1 MTGQESSNTESRQL
15 ELREAIT
22 AFHSQLAMLVQSLG
36 IVITADVLLLA
47 YGFTQKL
54 SAILLLASLLP
65 IAMLVM
71 FLEGMTVLVPIT
83 YVAIKLERSLSLH
96 EAPFI
101 ETYAQ
106 SQQGVFPALFDGAR
120 DIDALKA
127 QGFAPKIRLRSLLR
141 DRKAA
146 LMVTASVVQ
155 LCIFVISITVYHY
168 RFL

>member
-1 MTGQESSNTESRQL
+1 MTGQESSNAESRQL

-22 AFHSQLAMLVQSLG
+22 AFHSQLAMLVQALG
-36 IVITADVLLLA
+36 IVITADALLLA

-71 FLEGMTVLVPIT
+71 FLETMTVLVPIT
-83 YVAIKLERSLSLH
+83 YVAVKLERSLSLH

-101 ETYAQ
+101 ETYTQ
-106 SQQGVFPALFDGAR
+106 SRQGLFPLLFDGAK
-120 DIDALKA
+120 DIDALKD
-127 QGFAPKIRLRSLLR
+127 QGFTPKIPFRYLLR
-141 DRKAA
+141 DRKTALLVAA
-146 LMVTASVVQ
+146 SIVQ

>member
-1 MTGQESSNTESRQL
+1 MISQGSSDAESRRL
-15 ELREAIT
+15 ELKEAIT
-22 AFHSQLAMLVQSLG
+22 AFHSQLAMLVQSIG

-65 IAMLVM
+65 IAMLIM
-71 FLEGMTVLVPIT
+71 FLETMTVLVPIT
-83 YVAIKLERSLSLH
+83 YVAIKLERSLSLQ

-106 SQQGVFPALFDGAR
+106 SQQGLFPTLFDGAKNV
-120 DIDALKA
+120 DALKA
-127 QGFAPKIRLRSLLR
+127 QGFAPKIPLQSLLK
-141 DRKAA
+141 DRKTALLVAA
-146 LMVTASVVQ
+146 FTAQ
-155 LCIFVISITVYHY
+155 LCIFVISVTVYHY

>member
-1 MTGQESSNTESRQL
+1 MTSQGSSDAESRRL

-22 AFHSQLAMLVQSLG
+22 AFHSQLMMLVQSLG

-54 SAILLLASLLP
+54 AAILLLASLLP

-71 FLEGMTVLVPIT
+71 FVETMTVLVPIV

-106 SQQGVFPALFDGAR
+106 SQQGVFPALFHGASSGAGGPTHTVPLPCQNGR
-120 DIDALKA
+120 I
-127 QGFAPKIRLRSLLR
+127 LRSP
-141 DRKAA
+141 A
-146 LMVTASVVQ
+146 
-155 LCIFVISITVYHY
+155 VIHGHRERPPT
-168 RFL
+168 RARAR